1 MSIFI
6 MVLVNFIFINMQLIY
21 YNNHLNYGDLM
32 AKFFDEIYCNIDEKS
47 IMEEDEKY
55 IMKTYGRLPVVLVK
69 GEGMY
74 VEDINGRKYLDFLA
88 GIAVNNIGHCNPE
101 VVETIKKQAETLM
114 HTSNIYYIVPQVKL
128 AKKLVEL
135 SGLDRAFFSNSG
147 AEANEAAIKL
157 ARKYGKN
164 NGIGEGEI
172 ITMEHSFHG
181 RTLTTITA
189 TAKPKYQE
197 GYEPLP
203 RGFKYVSFND
213 LEALKENITN
223 KTTAIMLEPVQGEGG
238 VYIADKDYLKG
249 VRDLCDDK
257 NIVLIFD
264 EVQCGMG
271 RTGKMFAYEH
281 YNIKPDILTLAK
293 ALGAGFPIGAT
304 LAKEEIADAFTP
316 GSHGTTFGGN
326 QLACA
331 SAYAS
336 VSIVEE
342 LLQNTQKM
350 GDYFITKLK
359 NLKDKYPFI
368 KEIRGMG
375 LMIGM
380 ELSFNGGDIVKK
392 MLEKGYLINCT
403 SDTVLRFLPPLIVKK
418 EHIDELVDALDEV
431 FSEINE

>member
-1 MSIFI
+1 
-6 MVLVNFIFINMQLIY
+6 
-21 YNNHLNYGDLM
+21 M

>member
-1 MSIFI
+1 
-6 MVLVNFIFINMQLIY
+6 
-21 YNNHLNYGDLM
+21 M

-74 VEDINGRKYLDFLA
+74 VEDINGKKYLDFLA

-101 VVETIKKQAETLM
+101 LTETIKKQAETLM

-135 SGLDRAFFSNSG
+135 SGLDKAFFSNSG

-164 NGIGEGEI
+164 NNIGEGEI

-203 RGFKYVSFND
+203 RGFKYVPFND

-223 KTTAIMLEPVQGEGG
+223 KTTAIMIEPIQGEGG
-238 VYIADKDYLKG
+238 IHIADKDYLKG

-271 RTGKMFAYEH
+271 RTGKMFAYEL

-293 ALGAGFPIGAT
+293 ALGGGFPIGAT
-304 LAKEEIADAFTP
+304 LAKEEVADAFTP

-331 SAYAS
+331 CAYTS

-342 LLQNTQKM
+342 LLQNTQQM
-350 GDYFITKLK
+350 GDYFINKLK

-368 KEIRGMG
+368 KEIRGIG

-380 ELSFNGGDIVKK
+380 ELSFNGSDIVKE
-392 MLEKGYLINCT
+392 MLKKGYLINCT

-418 EHIDELVDALDEV
+418 EHIDELVNALDEV
-431 FSEINE
+431 FSEINNKNE

>member
-1 MSIFI
+1 
-6 MVLVNFIFINMQLIY
+6 
-21 YNNHLNYGDLM
+21 M
-32 AKFFDEIYCNIDEKS
+32 AKFFDELYSNIDEKS
-47 IMEEDEKY
+47 IMDEDGKY

-69 GEGMY
+69 GNGMY
-74 VEDINGRKYLDFLA
+74 VEDINGKKYLDFLA
-88 GIAVNNIGHCNPE
+88 GIAVNNVGHCNPE

-135 SGLDRAFFSNSG
+135 SGLDKAFFSNSG

-164 NGIGEGEI
+164 NNIGEGEI

-281 YNIKPDILTLAK
+281 YNIRPDILTLAK

>member
-1 MSIFI
+1 
-6 MVLVNFIFINMQLIY
+6 
-21 YNNHLNYGDLM
+21 M

-74 VEDINGRKYLDFLA
+74 VEDINGKKYLDFLA

-101 VVETIKKQAETLM
+101 LTETIKKQVETLM

-135 SGLDRAFFSNSG
+135 SGLDKAFFSNSG

-164 NGIGEGEI
+164 NNIGEGEI

-189 TAKPKYQE
+189 TAKPIYQE

-203 RGFKYVSFND
+203 RGFKYVPFND

-223 KTTAIMLEPVQGEGG
+223 KTTAIMIEPIQGEGG
-238 VYIADKDYLKG
+238 IHIADKDYLKG

-293 ALGAGFPIGAT
+293 ALGGGFPIGAT
-304 LAKEEIADAFTP
+304 LAKEEVADAFTP

-331 SAYAS
+331 SAYTS

-342 LLQNTQKM
+342 LLQNTQQM
-350 GDYFITKLK
+350 GDYFINKLK

-368 KEIRGMG
+368 KEIRGIG

-380 ELSFNGGDIVKK
+380 ELSFNGSDIVNE
-392 MLEKGYLINCT
+392 MLKKGYLINCT
-403 SDTVLRFLPPLIVKK
+403 SDTALRFLPPLIVKK
-418 EHIDELVDALDEV
+418 EHIDELVNALDEV
-431 FSEINE
+431 FSEIKQ

>member
-1 MSIFI
+1 
-6 MVLVNFIFINMQLIY
+6 MQLIY

-74 VEDINGRKYLDFLA
+74 VEDINGKKYLDFLA
-88 GIAVNNIGHCNPE
+88 GIAVNNVGHCNPE

-135 SGLDRAFFSNSG
+135 SGLDKAFFSNSG

-281 YNIKPDILTLAK
+281 YNIRPDILTLAK
-293 ALGAGFPIGAT
+293 ALGAGFQIGAT

>member
-1 MSIFI
+1 MNQENWIE
-6 MVLVNFIFINMQLIY
+6 LEKKY
-21 YNNHLNYGDLM
+21 HLQ
-32 AKFFDEIYCNIDEKS
+32 I
-47 IMEEDEKY
+47 
-55 IMKTYGRLPVVLVK
+55 YGRLPVVLVK

-74 VEDINGRKYLDFLA
+74 VEDINGKKYLDFLA

-101 VVETIKKQAETLM
+101 VVETIKKQTETLM

-135 SGLDRAFFSNSG
+135 SGLDKAFFSNSG

-164 NGIGEGEI
+164 NNIGEGEI

-203 RGFKYVSFND
+203 RGFKYVPFND

-223 KTTAIMLEPVQGEGG
+223 KTTAIMIEPVQGEGG
-238 VYIADKDYLKG
+238 IHIADKDYLKG

-271 RTGKMFAYEH
+271 RTGKMFAYEL

-293 ALGAGFPIGAT
+293 ALGGGFPIGAT
-304 LAKEEIADAFTP
+304 LAKEEVADAFTP

-331 SAYAS
+331 CAYTT

-342 LLQNTQKM
+342 LLQNTQQM
-350 GDYFITKLK
+350 GDYFINKLK

-368 KEIRGMG
+368 KEIRGIG
-375 LMIGM
+375 LMIFITR
-380 ELSFNGGDIVKK
+380 L
-392 MLEKGYLINCT
+392 LI
-403 SDTVLRFLPPLIVKK
+403 R
-418 EHIDELVDALDEV
+418 
-431 FSEINE
+431 

>member
-1 MSIFI
+1 
-6 MVLVNFIFINMQLIY
+6 
-21 YNNHLNYGDLM
+21 
-32 AKFFDEIYCNIDEKS
+32 
-47 IMEEDEKY
+47 
-55 IMKTYGRLPVVLVK
+55 
-69 GEGMY
+69 
-74 VEDINGRKYLDFLA
+74 
-88 GIAVNNIGHCNPE
+88 
-101 VVETIKKQAETLM
+101 
-114 HTSNIYYIVPQVKL
+114 
-128 AKKLVEL
+128 
-135 SGLDRAFFSNSG
+135 
-147 AEANEAAIKL
+147 
-157 ARKYGKN
+157 
-164 NGIGEGEI
+164 
-172 ITMEHSFHG
+172 MEHSFHG

-281 YNIKPDILTLAK
+281 YNIRPDILTLAK

>member
-1 MSIFI
+1 
-6 MVLVNFIFINMQLIY
+6 
-21 YNNHLNYGDLM
+21 M
-32 AKFFDEIYCNIDEKS
+32 AKFFDELYSNIDEKS
-47 IMEEDEKY
+47 IMDEDGKY

-69 GEGMY
+69 GNGMY
-74 VEDINGRKYLDFLA
+74 VEDINGKKYLDFLA
-88 GIAVNNIGHCNPE
+88 GIAVNNVGHCNPE

-135 SGLDRAFFSNSG
+135 SGLDKAFFSNSG

-164 NGIGEGEI
+164 NNIGEGEI

-203 RGFKYVSFND
+203 RGFKYVPFND

-223 KTTAIMLEPVQGEGG
+223 KTTAIMIEPIQGEGG
-238 VYIADKDYLKG
+238 IHIADKDYLKG

-271 RTGKMFAYEH
+271 RTGKMFAYEL

-293 ALGAGFPIGAT
+293 ALGGGFPIGAT
-304 LAKEEIADAFTP
+304 LAKEEVADAFTP

-331 SAYAS
+331 CAYTS

-342 LLQNTQKM
+342 LLQNTQQM
-350 GDYFITKLK
+350 GDYFINKLK

-368 KEIRGMG
+368 KEIRGIG

-380 ELSFNGGDIVKK
+380 ELSFNGSDIVNE
-392 MLEKGYLINCT
+392 MLKKGYLINCT

>member
-1 MSIFI
+1 
-6 MVLVNFIFINMQLIY
+6 
-21 YNNHLNYGDLM
+21 
-32 AKFFDEIYCNIDEKS
+32 
-47 IMEEDEKY
+47 
-55 IMKTYGRLPVVLVK
+55 
-69 GEGMY
+69 
-74 VEDINGRKYLDFLA
+74 LD
-88 GIAVNNIGHCNPE
+88 
-101 VVETIKKQAETLM
+101 K
-114 HTSNIYYIVPQVKL
+114 
-128 AKKLVEL
+128 
-135 SGLDRAFFSNSG
+135 AFFSNSG

-164 NGIGEGEI
+164 NNIGEGEI

-189 TAKPKYQE
+189 TAKPIYQE

-203 RGFKYVSFND
+203 RGFKYVPFND

-223 KTTAIMLEPVQGEGG
+223 KTTAIMIEPVQGEGG
-238 VYIADKDYLKG
+238 IHIADKDYLKG

-281 YNIKPDILTLAK
+281 YGIKPDILTLAK
-293 ALGAGFPIGAT
+293 ALGGGFPIGAT
-304 LAKEEIADAFTP
+304 LAKEEVADAFTP

-336 VSIVEE
+336 ISIVEE
-342 LLQNTQKM
+342 LLQNTQQM
-350 GDYFITKLK
+350 GDYFINKLK

-368 KEIRGMG
+368 KEIRGIG

-380 ELSFNGGDIVKK
+380 ELSFNGGNIVKE
-392 MLEKGYLINCT
+392 MLKKGYLINCT

-418 EHIDELVDALDEV
+418 EHIDELVNALDEV
-431 FSEINE
+431 FSEINNKNE

>member
-1 MSIFI
+1 
-6 MVLVNFIFINMQLIY
+6 
-21 YNNHLNYGDLM
+21 M
-32 AKFFDEIYCNIDEKS
+32 AKFFDELYSNIDEKS
-47 IMEEDEKY
+47 IIDQDGKY

-69 GEGMY
+69 GNGMY
-74 VEDINGRKYLDFLA
+74 VEDINGKKYLDFLA
-88 GIAVNNIGHCNPE
+88 GIAVNNVGHCNPE

-164 NGIGEGEI
+164 NNIGEGEI
-172 ITMEHSFHG
+172 ITMEQSFHG

-197 GYEPLP
+197 GYGPLP
-203 RGFKYVSFND
+203 RGFKYVPFND

-238 VYIADKDYLKG
+238 IYIADKDYLKG
-249 VRDLCDDK
+249 VRDLCNDK

-304 LAKEEIADAFTP
+304 LAKEEVADAFTP

-336 VSIVEE
+336 VNIVEG
-342 LLQNTQKM
+342 LLENTQKM
-350 GDYFITKLK
+350 GDCFINKLK

-403 SDTVLRFLPPLIVKK
+403 SDTVLRFLPPLIVEK

-431 FSEINE
+431 FSEINR

>member
-1 MSIFI
+1 
-6 MVLVNFIFINMQLIY
+6 
-21 YNNHLNYGDLM
+21 
-32 AKFFDEIYCNIDEKS
+32 
-47 IMEEDEKY
+47 MEEDEKY

>member
-1 MSIFI
+1 
-6 MVLVNFIFINMQLIY
+6 
-21 YNNHLNYGDLM
+21 M
-32 AKFFDEIYCNIDEKS
+32 AKFFDELYSNIDEKS
-47 IMEEDEKY
+47 IIDQDGKY

-69 GEGMY
+69 GNGMY
-74 VEDINGRKYLDFLA
+74 VEDINGKKYLDFLA
-88 GIAVNNIGHCNPE
+88 GIAVNNVGHCNPE

-164 NGIGEGEI
+164 NNIGEGEI
-172 ITMEHSFHG
+172 ITMEQSFHG

-197 GYEPLP
+197 GYGPLP
-203 RGFKYVSFND
+203 RGFKYVPFND

-238 VYIADKDYLKG
+238 IYIADKDYLKG
-249 VRDLCDDK
+249 VRDLCNDK

-304 LAKEEIADAFTP
+304 LAKEEVADAFTP

-336 VSIVEE
+336 VNIVEG
-342 LLQNTQKM
+342 LLENTQKM
-350 GDYFITKLK
+350 GDYFINKLK

-368 KEIRGMG
+368 REIRGMG

-403 SDTVLRFLPPLIVKK
+403 SDTVLRFLPPLIVEK

-431 FSEINE
+431 FSEINR

>member
-1 MSIFI
+1 
-6 MVLVNFIFINMQLIY
+6 
-21 YNNHLNYGDLM
+21 M

-74 VEDINGRKYLDFLA
+74 VEDINGKKYLDFLA

-101 VVETIKKQAETLM
+101 LTETIKKQAETLM

-135 SGLDRAFFSNSG
+135 SGLDKAFFSNSG

-164 NGIGEGEI
+164 NNIGEGEI

-203 RGFKYVSFND
+203 RGFKYVPFND

-223 KTTAIMLEPVQGEGG
+223 KTTAIMIEPIQGEGG
-238 VYIADKDYLKG
+238 IHIADKDYLKG

-271 RTGKMFAYEH
+271 RTGKMFAYEL

-293 ALGAGFPIGAT
+293 ALGGGFPIGAT
-304 LAKEEIADAFTP
+304 LAKEEVADAFTP

-331 SAYAS
+331 CAYTS

-342 LLQNTQKM
+342 LLQNTQQM
-350 GDYFITKLK
+350 GDYFINKLK

-368 KEIRGMG
+368 KEIRGIG

-380 ELSFNGGDIVKK
+380 ELSFNGSDIVKE
-392 MLEKGYLINCT
+392 MLKKGYLINCT

-418 EHIDELVDALDEV
+418 EHIDELVNALDEV

>member
-1 MSIFI
+1 
-6 MVLVNFIFINMQLIY
+6 
-21 YNNHLNYGDLM
+21 M

-74 VEDINGRKYLDFLA
+74 VEDINGKKYLDFLA

-101 VVETIKKQAETLM
+101 LTETIKKQAETLM

-135 SGLDRAFFSNSG
+135 SGLDKAFFSNSG

-281 YNIKPDILTLAK
+281 YNIRPDILTLAK

>member
-1 MSIFI
+1 
-6 MVLVNFIFINMQLIY
+6 
-21 YNNHLNYGDLM
+21 M
-32 AKFFDEIYCNIDEKS
+32 AKFFDELYSNIDEKS
-47 IMEEDEKY
+47 IIDQDGKY

-69 GEGMY
+69 GNGMY
-74 VEDINGRKYLDFLA
+74 VEDINGKKYLDFLA
-88 GIAVNNIGHCNPE
+88 GIAVNNVGHCNPE

-164 NGIGEGEI
+164 NNIGEGEI
-172 ITMEHSFHG
+172 ITMEQSFHG

-197 GYEPLP
+197 GYGPLP
-203 RGFKYVSFND
+203 RGFKYVPFND

-238 VYIADKDYLKG
+238 IYIADKDYLKG
-249 VRDLCDDK
+249 VRDLCNDK

-304 LAKEEIADAFTP
+304 LAKEEVADAFTP

-336 VSIVEE
+336 VNIVEG
-342 LLQNTQKM
+342 LLENTQKM
-350 GDYFITKLK
+350 GDYFINKLK

-368 KEIRGMG
+368 REIRGMG

-403 SDTVLRFLPPLIVKK
+403 SDTVLRFLPPLIVEK

>member
-1 MSIFI
+1 
-6 MVLVNFIFINMQLIY
+6 
-21 YNNHLNYGDLM
+21 M
-32 AKFFDEIYCNIDEKS
+32 AKFFDEIYSNIDEKS
-47 IMEEDEKY
+47 IMDEDNKY
-55 IMKTYGRLPVVLVK
+55 IMRTYGRLPIVLVK
-69 GEGMY
+69 GDGMY
-74 VEDINGRKYLDFLA
+74 VEDINGKKYLDFLA
-88 GIAVNNIGHCNPE
+88 GIAVNNVGHCNPD
-101 VVETIKKQAETLM
+101 VVETIKKQSETLM

-147 AEANEAAIKL
+147 AEANEGAIKL

-164 NGIGEGEI
+164 NNIGEGEI
-172 ITMEHSFHG
+172 ITMENSFHG

-203 RGFKYVSFND
+203 RGFKYVPFND
-213 LEALKENITN
+213 LESLKENISN

-238 VYIADKDYLKG
+238 IYIADKDYLKG

-304 LAKEEIADAFTP
+304 LAKEEVASAFTP

-326 QLACA
+326 PLACA
-331 SAYAS
+331 SAYVS
-336 VSIVEE
+336 VSIIEG
-342 LLQNTQKM
+342 LLEHTQKI
-350 GDYFITKLK
+350 GDYFITKL
-359 NLKDKYPFI
+359 NHLKDKYPFI
-368 KEIRGMG
+368 KEVRGMG
-375 LMIGM
+375 LMIGL

-403 SDTVLRFLPPLIVKK
+403 SDKVLRFLPPLIVEKK
-418 EHIDELVDALDEV
+418 HIDELVDTLDEI
-431 FSEINE
+431 FSEIKKQK

>member
-1 MSIFI
+1 
-6 MVLVNFIFINMQLIY
+6 
-21 YNNHLNYGDLM
+21 M

-47 IMEEDEKY
+47 IMDEDGKY

-69 GEGMY
+69 GNGMY
-74 VEDINGRKYLDFLA
+74 VEDINGKKYLDFLA
-88 GIAVNNIGHCNPE
+88 GIAVNNVGHCNPE

-281 YNIKPDILTLAK
+281 YNIRPDILTLAK

>member
-1 MSIFI
+1 
-6 MVLVNFIFINMQLIY
+6 
-21 YNNHLNYGDLM
+21 M
-32 AKFFDEIYCNIDEKS
+32 AKFFDEIYNNINEKS
-47 IMEEDEKY
+47 VMEEDEKY

-69 GEGMY
+69 GDGMY
-74 VEDINGRKYLDFLA
+74 VEDINGKKYLDFLA
-88 GIAVNNIGHCNPE
+88 GISVNNVGHCHPE

-164 NGIGEGEI
+164 NNIGEGEI
-172 ITMEHSFHG
+172 ITMEHGFHG

-197 GYEPLP
+197 GYGPLP
-203 RGFKYVSFND
+203 RGFKYVPFND
-213 LEALKENITN
+213 LEALKENISD
-223 KTTAIMLEPVQGEGG
+223 KTTAIMLEPIQGEGG
-238 VYIADKDYLKG
+238 IYVANKDYLKG
-249 VRDLCDDK
+249 ARDLCDDK
-257 NIVLIFD
+257 NIILIFD

-271 RTGKMFAYEH
+271 RTGKMFAYEN

-293 ALGAGFPIGAT
+293 ALGGGFPIGAT

-316 GSHGTTFGGN
+316 GAHGTTFGGN

-336 VSIVEE
+336 VSIIEG

-350 GDYFITKLK
+350 GDYFIAKLK

-403 SDTVLRFLPPLIVKK
+403 SDTVLRFLPPLIVEK
-418 EHIDELVDALDEV
+418 EHIDELVNALDEV

>member
-1 MSIFI
+1 
-6 MVLVNFIFINMQLIY
+6 
-21 YNNHLNYGDLM
+21 M
-32 AKFFDEIYCNIDEKS
+32 AKFFDELYSNIDEKS
-47 IMEEDEKY
+47 IMDEDGKY

-69 GEGMY
+69 GNGMY
-74 VEDINGRKYLDFLA
+74 VEDINGKKYLDFLA
-88 GIAVNNIGHCNPE
+88 GIAVNNVGHCNPE

-135 SGLDRAFFSNSG
+135 SGLDGAFFSNSG

-281 YNIKPDILTLAK
+281 YNIRPDILTLAK